1 MPQAL
6 LKEAPAEGQW
16 PRATEPPVEGAN
28 EDLLAQCPGECHCT
42 HLLGLP
48 CDKALKAS
56 SGAVMFLDISL

>member
-16 PRATEPPVEGAN
+16 PRATELPAEGAN
-28 EDLLAQCPGECHCT
+28 EDLPAQFPGECHCT
-42 HLLGLP
+42 HLLGLS

-56 SGAVMFLDISL
+56 SAAVTFLDISL